1 MFTASNIANQ
11 FDEDDLSSFVPI
23 LSLSRTRYLNFVLLR
38 SNSVLSFA
46 VELLKVKH
54 VIVMGHYGCGGVAAS
69 MAPLSGL
76 NPGSAIQKWISPIR
90 QLYEASKRYGN
101 PSSKSCL

>member
-11 FDEDDLSSFVPI
+11 FDEDDLSSFVPV
-23 LSLSRTRYLNFVLLR
+23 LSLLKYLTLVLLP
-38 SNSVLSFA
+38 SNAVLSFA

-69 MAPLSGL
+69 MVPLLGL
-76 NPGSAIQKWISPIR
+76 NPRSAVQKWILPIH
-90 QLYEASKRYGN
+90 QIYEASKRYGN
-101 PSSKSCL
+101 PSSKLSL